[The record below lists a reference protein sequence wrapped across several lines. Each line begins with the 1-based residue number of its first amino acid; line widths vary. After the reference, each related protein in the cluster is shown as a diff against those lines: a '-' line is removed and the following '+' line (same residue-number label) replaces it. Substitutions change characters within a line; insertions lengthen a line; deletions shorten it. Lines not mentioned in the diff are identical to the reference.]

1 MYQSYSLK
9 KQRPYCSLEKYGC
22 KEVFLLSEPG
32 IPLKRDLFQQP
43 DPPHVDQRTHR
54 IDGHNA
60 HNGMNHDFAVVIRA
74 DIITDVPPQPTTH
87 GITVGMN
94 QKNSKRRCRNRIDC
108 FTIPKFQTP
117 EEEEQADPCDQ
128 CQNLVGIRYKE
139 IAEPDPFPG
148 HPAEPCQHH
157 NTAPRKRQTGRR
169 QPPCDPAV
177 LKPLLRVQAK
187 IGRND
192 IQDAEPSDIVERHLS
207 LCKGRQHD
215 IDTQSPCHQ
224 KKMFPLRQSMDQL
237 VQKRNQQ
244 IEQQKAAYKVVAHRK
259 EREQLLQEALNRK
272 CLIAGQKEH
281 SPKRN
286 IIKVRFSQQFTEF
299 LFCDVGGTHKVSRNH
314 HKAVDSRLSAPTKQ
328 EQKVIFQL

>member
-60 HNGMNHDFAVVIRA
+60 HNGMDHDFAVVIRA

-117 EEEEQADPCDQ
+117 EEEEQADPCD
-128 CQNLVGIRYKE
+128 
-139 IAEPDPFPG
+139 
-148 HPAEPCQHH
+148 
-157 NTAPRKRQTGRR
+157 
-169 QPPCDPAV
+169 PAV

-215 IDTQSPCHQ
+215 IDIQSPCHQ

-244 IEQQKAAYKVVAHRK
+244 IEQQKAAYK
-259 EREQLLQEALNRK
+259 LLLTVKNGNSSFRR
-272 CLIAGQKEH
+272 LL
-281 SPKRN
+281 
-286 IIKVRFSQQFTEF
+286 TENA
-299 LFCDVGGTHKVSRNH
+299 S
-314 HKAVDSRLSAPTKQ
+314 
-328 EQKVIFQL
+328 